1 MDSIDLFQSSYKV
14 ELPFYEGP
22 MDLLFHLIKKNE
34 IDIYDIPIALIT
46 EQYLEYIEMLK
57 VLNLDTIGDF
67 LVMAATLMHIKS
79 KMLLPPDPEEE
90 AEEIDPRE
98 ELVKRLIEY
107 RKFKDAAEKL
117 SGREQYY
124 SELYDRDASIDGL
137 KKEEILLEVSVFDL
151 ISAFRSIIVRTK
163 DKEFH
168 EVTVEK
174 LTINDKISDIM
185 EKLNFSKS
193 LTLQQLFEEMNSKYE
208 MVVTFLALLEL
219 IKLRLVKVV
228 QKNPFATIE
237 VYPN

>member
-1 MDSIDLFQSSYKV
+1 MDSIDSFSSSYKV

-98 ELVKRLIEY
+98 ELVKRLLEY

-124 SELYDRDASIDGL
+124 SELYDRDARIDEL

-151 ISAFRSIIVRTK
+151 ISAFRNIVVRTK

-168 EVTVEK
+168 EVTIEK
-174 LTINDKISDIM
+174 LTINDKIADMM

-193 LTLQQLFEEMNSKYE
+193 LTLQQLFEEMDSKYE

>member
-1 MDSIDLFQSSYKV
+1 MDSIDSSTSSYKI

-22 MDLLFHLIKKNE
+22 MDLLLHLIKKNE
-34 IDIYDIPIALIT
+34 IDIYDIPIALVT

-79 KMLLPPDPEEE
+79 KMLLPPDPEED
-90 AEEIDPRE
+90 AEEADPRE

-107 RKFKDAAEKL
+107 RKFRDAAEKL

-124 SELYDRDASIDGL
+124 SELYDRDASIEGL

-151 ISAFRSIIVRTK
+151 ISAFRSIIVRVK

-168 EVTVEK
+168 EVTIEK
-174 LTINDKISDIM
+174 LNINDKISDIM
-185 EKLNFSKS
+185 EKLNSNKS
-193 LTLQQLFEEMNSKYE
+193 LTLQQFFENMGSRYE
-208 MVVTFLALLEL
+208 MVITFLALLEL

-228 QKNPFATIE
+228 QKNPFSTIE
-237 VYPN
+237 IYSN

>member
-1 MDSIDLFQSSYKV
+1 MDSIDSFPSSYKV

-79 KMLLPPDPEEE
+79 KMLLPPDPEED
-90 AEEIDPRE
+90 AEEADPRE

-107 RKFKDAAEKL
+107 RKFRDAAEKL

-124 SELYDRDASIDGL
+124 SELYDRDASIEGL

-151 ISAFRSIIVRTK
+151 ISAFRSIIVRVK

-168 EVTVEK
+168 EVTIEK
-174 LTINDKISDIM
+174 LNINDKISDIM
-185 EKLNFSKS
+185 EKLNSNKS
-193 LTLQQLFEEMNSKYE
+193 LTLQQFFEKMGSRYE
-208 MVVTFLALLEL
+208 MVITFLALLEL

-228 QKNPFATIE
+228 QKNPFSTIE
-237 VYPN
+237 IYSN

>member
-1 MDSIDLFQSSYKV
+1 MDSIDSFPSSYRV

-124 SELYDRDASIDGL
+124 SELYDRDASIEEL

-151 ISAFRSIIVRTK
+151 ISAFRNIVVRTK

-193 LTLQQLFEEMNSKYE
+193 LTLQQLFEEMDSKYE